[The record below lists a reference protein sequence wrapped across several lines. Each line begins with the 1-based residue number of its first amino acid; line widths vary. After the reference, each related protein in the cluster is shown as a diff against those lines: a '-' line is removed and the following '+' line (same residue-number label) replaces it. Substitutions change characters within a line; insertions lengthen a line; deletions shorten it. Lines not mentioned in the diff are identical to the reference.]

1 MLPKRAFIIA
11 GVAAPIIAYVATT
24 LSYAHGSYDGQNC
37 AGLLDAVW
45 ECTEFEY
52 YLEWL
57 LNPFA
62 LSGLF
67 GYGLVSILAT
77 SIAWKMYKKYNNQG
91 QSDA

>member
-1 MLPKRAFIIA
+1 MLTKRAFIIV
-11 GVAAPIIAYVATT
+11 GVTIPIIAYVATI
-24 LSYAHGSYDGQNC
+24 LSYAYGGYDGQNC

-45 ECTEFEY
+45 ECNEFEY

-62 LSGLF
+62 LVGLI
-67 GYGLVSILAT
+67 GYGLVSFIT
-77 SIAWKMYKKYNNQG
+77 TPIVWKMYKNDSNQK